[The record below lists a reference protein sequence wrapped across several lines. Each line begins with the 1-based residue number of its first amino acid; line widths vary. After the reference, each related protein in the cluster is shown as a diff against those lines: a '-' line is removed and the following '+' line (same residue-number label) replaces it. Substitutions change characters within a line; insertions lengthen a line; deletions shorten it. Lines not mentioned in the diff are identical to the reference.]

1 MSACMGRAR
10 HSQAVPQSQ
19 GLPWLKHG
27 WPKSAPAV
35 HFFVPSVHP
44 PGLPLA
50 AGKLRAQPVRANR
63 YRLRRWSSS
72 MNSCG
77 TSLWCRQAHGGP
89 APGSQPG
96 YLCKPIWCALRLLV
110 SKHSCRLWCH
120 NSCCGG
126 GLGALAE
133 HGCSSACY
141 SRRCLATQ
149 AACGPNCLAC
159 IGREPGGSVAC
170 SDACCVGWHSRSG
183 VTGSV

>member
-1 MSACMGRAR
+1 MSACTGRAR

-50 AGKLRAQPVRANR
+50 AGTL
-63 YRLRRWSSS
+63 SEH
-72 MNSCG
+72 
-77 TSLWCRQAHGGP
+77 SLCALTGIDYAGGP
-89 APGSQPG
+89 AAWTVVGPVCGAG
-96 YLCKPIWCALRLLV
+96 KPIWRALRLLLY
-110 SKHSCRLWCH
+110 KHSCSVWCH

-126 GLGALAE
+126 GLGALVE

-141 SRRCLATQ
+141 SRRCLATP
-149 AACGPNCLAC
+149 AACGPNCWHAL
-159 IGREPGGSVAC
+159 GGSRAVA
-170 SDACCVGWHSRSG
+170 SHA
-183 VTGSV
+183 VTPAVSAGIAVVK